1 MCVFFLAL
9 SPYRKTMRDGESA
22 SKPNPHIF
30 AQLSRMRK
38 QLATCY
44 KKLFLR
50 VDKIVVKKLGKAPK
64 GIVGKYPIVR
74 MLAFQCGCA
83 MLLISTSAWPLS
95 RKSATPNNVV
105 PTKDK
110 KYAHYSWISGRCR
123 LAHTDERKHKVTE
136 KVGSPFNAA
145 LVSFLVG
152 LLFLSTLLLVT
163 GQGLHIPFAQLL
175 NEPAWIWIGGICGV
189 VFLTGNILLFP
200 KLGGVQTVVLPVLG
214 QILMGLTIDNF
225 GLFYSQQTS
234 LTAFRIAG
242 AVLVLLG
249 VVLVST
255 AKESKAERT
264 NRQKSAPASLW
275 LWRAFSVFSGMAV
288 ATQTAVNGYL
298 GVAAGSP
305 IKASVISFAVGIILL
320 AIICIVLRVENG
332 KPESKEE
339 KPAKNPWWMWIG
351 GILGGLYVLANVYLS
366 RIIGTGMTVVV
377 LLVGSTTGGILVDHF
392 GIFESPK
399 KAVNKQKI
407 LGVLIMILG
416 AAAIKLL

>member
-1 MCVFFLAL
+1 MPIILGFLAGVGL
-9 SPYRKTMRDGESA
+9 PIQTSVNTR
-22 SKPNPHIF
+22 
-30 AQLSRMRK
+30 
-38 QLATCY
+38 
-44 KKLFLR
+44 LR
-50 VDKIVVKKLGKAPK
+50 
-64 GIVGKYPIVR
+64 R
-74 MLAFQCGCA
+74 
-83 MLLISTSAWPLS
+83 
-95 RKSATPNNVV
+95 
-105 PTKDK
+105 
-110 KYAHYSWISGRCR
+110 
-123 LAHTDERKHKVTE
+123 

-152 LLFLSTLLLVT
+152 LLFLSALLLVT

-175 NEPAWIWIGGICGV
+175 NEPVWIWIGGICGV

-234 LTAFRIAG
+234 LTVFRIAG

-255 AKESKAERT
+255 AKESKAERSS
-264 NRQKSAPASLW
+264 RQKSAPVSLW

-305 IKASVISFAVGIILL
+305 IKASVISFIVGIILL
-320 AIICIVLRVENG
+320 AIICIVLRVKNG

-366 RIIGTGMTVVV
+366 RIVGTGMTVVV

-399 KAVNKQKI
+399 KAVDRQKI

>member
-1 MCVFFLAL
+1 MRSIPIILGFLAGVGL
-9 SPYRKTMRDGESA
+9 PIQTSVNTRLRK
-22 SKPNPHIF
+22 
-30 AQLSRMRK
+30 
-38 QLATCY
+38 
-44 KKLFLR
+44 
-50 VDKIVVKKLGKAPK
+50 
-64 GIVGKYPIVR
+64 
-74 MLAFQCGCA
+74 
-83 MLLISTSAWPLS
+83 
-95 RKSATPNNVV
+95 
-105 PTKDK
+105 
-110 KYAHYSWISGRCR
+110 
-123 LAHTDERKHKVTE
+123 

-152 LLFLSTLLLVT
+152 LLFLSALLLIT
-163 GQGLHIPFAQLL
+163 GQGLHIPFAQLM

-264 NRQKSAPASLW
+264 NRQKPAPASLW

-305 IKASVISFAVGIILL
+305 IKASVISFVVGIILL
-320 AIICIVLRVENG
+320 AIICIVLRVKNG
-332 KPESKEE
+332 KPELKEG
-339 KPAKNPWWMWIG
+339 KPAKTPG
-351 GILGGLYVLANVYLS
+351 GCGLAESLADYTFS
-366 RIIGTGMTVVV
+366 QMSICR
-377 LLVGSTTGGILVDHF
+377 
-392 GIFESPK
+392 ES
-399 KAVNKQKI
+399 
-407 LGVLIMILG
+407 
-416 AAAIKLL
+416 